1 MSGEHKESYHHIND
15 IFYYKNNLYV
25 TFFSESGTW
34 KEGLYDGGIAKI
46 ALDTKKVYIIEKGY
60 FQPHSPCIIDGEIAF
75 VDSGNRKLILGPH
88 KKRFEFNGFIRGMKE
103 FGGYIFLGQSET
115 MYLTRMIVKGD
126 LINISSGIHI
136 IDYEY
141 NARRFLGTPGIT
153 NIHDVLP
160 IQLM

>member
-1 MSGEHKESYHHIND
+1 M
-15 IFYYKNNLYV
+15 
-25 TFFSESGTW
+25 
-34 KEGLYDGGIAKI
+34 
-46 ALDTKKVYIIEKGY
+46 
-60 FQPHSPCIIDGEIAF
+60 
-75 VDSGNRKLILGPH
+75 ILGPH